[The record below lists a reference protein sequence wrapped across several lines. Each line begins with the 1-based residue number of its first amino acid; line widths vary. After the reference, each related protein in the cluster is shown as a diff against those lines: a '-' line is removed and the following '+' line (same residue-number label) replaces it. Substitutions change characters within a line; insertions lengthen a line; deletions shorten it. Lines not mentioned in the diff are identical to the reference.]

1 MYSSRNVNS
10 VDSDTTLGVSSTRKV
25 SFLSKLLVGGTS
37 GVLATSIVYPMDIV
51 KTTMQ
56 RQVAGQSMLY
66 KNPLQAFKGIVNLEG
81 ARGLYRGMGANLIG
95 VFPVQ
100 ALKLASNDLFR
111 DLLADE
117 NGNVSFIS
125 SIMAGAGAGCV
136 QVIASNPMEITKIRL
151 QIQSSLPP
159 KEQKNIVGVVREL
172 GFKGLYKGSTITL
185 MRDIPYFMIFFPLNH
200 YLVELFT
207 PSSGVCGLG
216 GLLLAGCGAGMTS
229 AFLMTPM
236 DVIKTR
242 VQAAKGTSMSSSF
255 PKMFLST
262 LKSEGVTALFKGA
275 SMRMAVQA
283 PMFAIM
289 TTAFELQKRFLA
301 SR

>member
-1 MYSSRNVNS
+1 M
-10 VDSDTTLGVSSTRKV
+10 
-25 SFLSKLLVGGTS
+25 
-37 GVLATSIVYPMDIV
+37 LATSLVYPLDMV

-56 RQVAGQSMLY
+56 RQVAGKSMLY
-66 KNPLQAFKGIVNLEG
+66 KNPVQAFKGIVMNDG
-81 ARGLYRGMGANLIG
+81 VRGLYRGIGANLVG

-111 DLLADE
+111 DWLADE
-117 NGNVSFIS
+117 NGHVSLFRG
-125 SIMAGAGAGCV
+125 MLAGAGAGCV

-151 QIQSSLPP
+151 QIQPTLPVA
-159 KEQKNIVGVVREL
+159 ERKNFGGVIREL
-172 GFKGLYKGSTITL
+172 GIKGLYKGSSITL

-200 YLVELFT
+200 ALVDLMT
-207 PSSGVCGLG
+207 PFNGSCSLS

-242 VQAAKGTSMSSSF
+242 VQAAKGTKMNASF
-255 PKMFLST
+255 YEMFKRT
-262 LKSEGVTALFKGA
+262 LKAEGVRALFKGA
-275 SMRMAVQA
+275 SMRICVQA

-289 TTAFELQKRFLA
+289 TTAFELQKRYIA
-301 SR
+301 SK